1 MCIGRQIML
10 LRAPLREVKVKGRR
24 VGSKSELRVSMMQ
37 LINSQH
43 VGEVGVLTAVLLKV
57 QVFWDA
63 KLCRCVSGSWR
74 VERLWCLRN
83 VGNC

>member
-1 MCIGRQIML
+1 ML
-10 LRAPLREVKVKGRR
+10 LRAPIREVSVKGRC
-24 VGSKSELRVSMMQ
+24 VGSKCELHVSMMK

-57 QVFWDA
+57 QVFGDA
-63 KLCRCVSGSWR
+63 KLCRWVSGSWR
-74 VERLWCLRN
+74 VEGFWCLRN

>member
-1 MCIGRQIML
+1 ML
-10 LRAPLREVKVKGRR
+10 LRAPFREVKVKGRC
-24 VGSKSELRVSMMQ
+24 VGSKCELHVSMMQ
-37 LINSQH
+37 LINIQH

-57 QVFWDA
+57 QVLWDA
-63 KLCRCVSGSWR
+63 KPRRWVSGSWR